1 MEYTD
6 DQLRAVSKF
15 SHDGPF
21 SDPVIRCD
29 SCNRLILSEEIKK
42 AGMCECSNV
51 KVKNIRTLNEQDRA
65 QIQQWVDDGKVDP
78 DFLILFE
85 V

>member
-21 SDPVIRCD
+21 SDPVVRCD
-29 SCNRLILSEEIKK
+29 ACQVLILTDDLKK
-42 AGMCECSNV
+42 NGVCECSNTRV
-51 KVKNIRTLNEQDRA
+51 RNLRAINEKDKAIIRKWIDE
-65 QIQQWVDDGKVDP
+65 GKVDP
-78 DFLILFE
+78 DFLIIFE